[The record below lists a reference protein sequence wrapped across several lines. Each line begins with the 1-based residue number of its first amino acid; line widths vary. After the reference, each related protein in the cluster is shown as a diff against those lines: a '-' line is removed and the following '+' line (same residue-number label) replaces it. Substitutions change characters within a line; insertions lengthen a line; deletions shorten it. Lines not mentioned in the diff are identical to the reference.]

1 MIVLKAH
8 LITGKNITVNYN
20 GETHT
25 IPRTSTCAD
34 KLIDAIKTKNWDL
47 IPNLISQA
55 KKIETFSEGTFQVR
69 HGLVY
74 LDNEPIHAALSAKII
89 QFADEDLPYA
99 PLVAFAKRVKQNPS
113 FRAVTE
119 LFQFLEKNDH
129 PITEDGKFIAYKKV
143 ATDFLDIHSR
153 SMDNSVG
160 KIVSMPRNKVDE
172 DPKNT
177 CSHGLHVANWDY
189 AANHYGS
196 SNDVMLEVEVDP
208 ANVVAVPKD
217 YSSAKMRVCEYKV
230 LSVVTNP
237 STERLR
243 TTALTHDDEEDY
255 EDEEDDDWEND
266 DDEEDEDWDDEE
278 SSSSEEE
285 DEDEDY

>member
-8 LITGKNITVNYN
+8 LITAKNITVNYN

-25 IPRTSTCAD
+25 VPRTNASAD
-34 KLIDAIKTKNWDL
+34 AIIDAIKSKDWDL
-47 IPNLISQA
+47 IPDLISQA
-55 KKIETFSEGTFQVR
+55 KKIEKFSEGTFQVR
-69 HGLVY
+69 HGLVH
-74 LDNEPIHAALSAKII
+74 LDGEAVHTALSSKII
-89 QFADEDLPYA
+89 QFADEGLPYE
-99 PLVAFAKRVKQNPS
+99 PLVAFARRVKQNPS

-143 ATDFLDIHSR
+143 APDFLDIHSR

-160 KIVSMPRNKVDE
+160 NVVSMPRNKVDE
-172 DPKNT
+172 DPKRT

-196 SNDVMLEVEVDP
+196 DNDVMLEVEVDP
-208 ANVVAVPKD
+208 ANVVAVPID
-217 YSSAKMRVCEYKV
+217 YSQSKMRVCEYKV

-237 STERLR
+237 STQRIR
-243 TTALTHDDEEDY
+243 NYNSSPADDEN
-255 EDEEDDDWEND
+255 EDEW
-266 DDEEDEDWDDEE
+266 EEDEWEEEEDFDDEE
-278 SSSSEEE
+278 SSSSEE
-285 DEDEDY
+285 DY

>member
-8 LITGKNITVNYN
+8 LITAKNITVNYN

-25 IPRTSTCAD
+25 VPRTNASAD
-34 KLIDAIKTKNWDL
+34 QLIDAIKTKNWHL
-47 IPNLISQA
+47 IPDLISQA
-55 KKIETFSEGTFQVR
+55 KKIEKFSDGAFQVR

-74 LDNEPIHAALSAKII
+74 LDGEPVHTALSSKII
-89 QFADEDLPYA
+89 QFADEGLPYE

-143 ATDFLDIHSR
+143 RTDFLDIHSGT
-153 SMDNSVG
+153 MDNSVG
-160 KIVSMPRNKVDE
+160 NVVSMPRNKVNE
-172 DPKNT
+172 DPNQT

-196 SNDVMLEVEVDP
+196 QSDIMLEVEVDP
-208 ANVVAVPKD
+208 ANVVAVPID
-217 YSSAKMRVCEYKV
+217 YAQSKMRVCEYKV

-237 STERLR
+237 STERIHNYNSS
-243 TTALTHDDEEDY
+243 AVNEEN
-255 EDEEDDDWEND
+255 ENEWEE
-266 DDEEDEDWDDEE
+266 EEEEEDWDDEE
-278 SSSSEEE
+278 SSSSEE
-285 DEDEDY
+285 DEDY

>member
-8 LITGKNITVNYN
+8 LITAKNITVNYN

-25 IPRTSTCAD
+25 VPRTNASAD
-34 KLIDAIKTKNWDL
+34 QLIDAIKTKNWHL
-47 IPNLISQA
+47 IPDLISQA
-55 KKIETFSEGTFQVR
+55 KKIEKFSDGAFQVR

-74 LDNEPIHAALSAKII
+74 LDGEPVHTALSSKII
-89 QFADEDLPYA
+89 QFADEGLPYE

-143 ATDFLDIHSR
+143 GADFLDLHTHT
-153 SMDNSVG
+153 MDNSVG
-160 KIVSMPRNKVDE
+160 TVVSMPRNKVNE
-172 DPKNT
+172 DSDVT
-177 CSHGLHVANWDY
+177 CSYGLHVANWDY

-196 SNDVMLEVEVDP
+196 HSDTMLEVEVDP
-208 ANVVAVPKD
+208 ANVVAIPRD
-217 YSSAKMRVCEYKV
+217 YSGSKMRVCEYKV

-243 TTALTHDDEEDY
+243 TTTLTHDDEEEYDD
-255 EDEEDDDWEND
+255 EDEDDWDDDDEDDDF
-266 DDEEDEDWDDEE
+266 DDEE

-285 DEDEDY
+285 DEDY